1 MKRHLHVQRNKIA
14 LIKYLRVSIAI
25 PLIGITMLFF
35 SCANKIQ
42 KIKEVSAGDKLAGL
56 EAESFQMIYSD
67 STIIRFKLNTPKL
80 IRYDKVDDPFMEFPD
95 GVKIEKYNDKMEQ
108 VASITSNY
116 ARYYEKEK
124 RWEAKNNVVA
134 VNPEGDTLKTEQLIW
149 DENKA
154 KIYSEQFVK
163 IIRKDQV
170 ITGVGFESDQ
180 DLSNWKI
187 KEAKGSI
194 YVDMEQK

>member
-1 MKRHLHVQRNKIA
+1 MKQQQHVRKNRTA
-14 LIKYLRVSIAI
+14 LSKYFKWSIAI
-25 PLIGITMLFF
+25 PLLGIAMLFF
-35 SCANKIQ
+35 SCANKIEQ
-42 KIKEVSAGDKLAGL
+42 IKEVSAGEKKSSV
-56 EAESFQMIYSD
+56 EAENFQMIYSD
-67 STIIRFKLNTPKL
+67 STVVRFKLITPKL
-80 IRYDKVDDPFMEFPD
+80 INYDKSDNPFMEFPN
-95 GVKIEKYNDKMEQ
+95 GVKIEKFNDKMEKI
-108 VASITSNY
+108 ASITSNY

-134 VNPEGDTLKTEQLIW
+134 VNPQGDTLKTEQLTW
-149 DENKA
+149 DENKS

-187 KEAKGSI
+187 KKAQGSI
-194 YVDMEQK
+194 YVDMQE

>member
-1 MKRHLHVQRNKIA
+1 MKRQKHVLKNKIA
-14 LIKYLRVSIAI
+14 LKKYLRVSIAV
-25 PLIGITMLFF
+25 PLTGIAMLFF
-35 SCANKIQ
+35 SCANKIE
-42 KIKEVSAGDKLAGL
+42 KIKEVSVGNKLANV
-56 EAESFQMIYSD
+56 EAENFQMTYSD
-67 STIIRFKLNTPKL
+67 STILRFKLITPKL
-80 IRYDKVDDPFMEFPD
+80 IRYDKTDEPFTEFPD
-95 GVKIEKYNDKMEQ
+95 GVIIEKYNDKMEQ
-108 VASITSNY
+108 IASITSNY
-116 ARYYEKEK
+116 ARYYDKEK

-134 VNPEGDTLKTEQLIW
+134 VNPQGDTLKTEQLIW
-149 DENKA
+149 DEDKG

-170 ITGVGFESDQ
+170 ITGIGFESDQ